1 MRFTIAFLLLSF
13 FGLLHAQESVTYQKP
28 SEKILALADFKRP
41 PSVMLSPDK
50 QWMVLSYRATY
61 KSLEELNQQE
71 VRLAGLRINP
81 ITNISSRVTYVN
93 DIRLKRLGDDGEVE
107 VSGLP
112 EHPRIANMSFSPD
125 DKFLALTHTAA
136 DGVEL
141 WVVELE
147 TAQARKLTDTDL
159 NAAMGRP
166 YTWYGD
172 GNALLISKLPT
183 ERPALIDS
191 SKDLPIGP
199 IVSTSD
205 GQISQLRT
213 YQDLLKNPQ
222 DEANFETLAQSEL
235 YTVNLEGQ
243 QSKFLDKAIYD
254 QYAFS
259 PDGQYLLVTVIKR
272 PFSYVVS
279 LRSFPQETTVYD
291 LEGNPIKVVNE
302 VPLNEIQPKGF
313 SSTRK
318 GKRHMYW
325 RGDKPASLY
334 YVEALDGGD
343 ASQVATYRDEL
354 FSWEAP
360 FDRNPVSLVKVTD
373 RFSNVIWGDD
383 EHALIY
389 TSWYDTRSEKI
400 FALNPKT
407 KDQRLVLERNSQ
419 DRYKAPGDVY
429 TARNGYGR
437 HVIYM
442 DKNKSY
448 WVSDGYTKE
457 GQFPYI
463 AEMDWSTLNRKH
475 IYTVD
480 NPGKKEDIVSLVD
493 VKKGDILVSIQSQ
506 TEYPNFYLKNIRK
519 NKVTALTAFK
529 NPFQSLEGV
538 YKEVI
543 HYKRNDGVNL
553 SGTLYLPAGYDRE
566 AKSAKLPLLIWAYP
580 TEYKDRTTAGQ
591 STANPHA
598 FTFPSYGSFVYWVT
612 KGYAVLDNAAFPIIG
627 EGEEEPND
635 TFIEQLVANG
645 AAAIDAVDN
654 LGYIDKSRVGVGG
667 HSYGAFMT
675 ANLLSH
681 SDLFAVGIAR
691 SGAYNR
697 TLTPFG
703 FQREQRNYWDDPG
716 LYNRMSPFMNAE
728 KMKTPMLL
736 IHGDADNNPG
746 TFTLQTER
754 YFQALK
760 NLGAHVRMVLLP
772 LESHGY
778 AAEESILHTLWEQ
791 DQFLEKYLKKN

>member
-760 NLGAHVRMVLLP
+760 NLGAPVRMVLLP

>member
-1 MRFTIAFLLLSF
+1 MRLSIGLLLLSF
-13 FGLLHAQESVTYQKP
+13 FGLAHAQENITYQKP
-28 SEKILALADFKRP
+28 SEEILALADFKRP

-50 QWMVLSYRATY
+50 QWMVLSYRSTY
-61 KSLEELNQQE
+61 KSLDELNQKE

-81 ITNISSRVTYVN
+81 ITNISSRVTYIN
-93 DIRLKRLGDDGEVE
+93 DIRLKRLGEDGEVE
-107 VSGLP
+107 ISGLP

-141 WVVELE
+141 WVIELE

-166 YTWYGD
+166 YTWYSD
-172 GNALLISKLPT
+172 GKALLISKLPA
-183 ERPALIDS
+183 ERSALIDS
-191 SKDLPIGP
+191 SKDLPVGP

-243 QSKFLDKAIYD
+243 QSKFLDKAIYH
-254 QYAFS
+254 QHAFS

-354 FSWEAP
+354 FSWDAP
-360 FDRNPVSLVKVTD
+360 FDGNPVSLVKVTD
-373 RFSNVIWGDD
+373 RFSNVIWGDE
-383 EHALIY
+383 EHALVY

-400 FALNPKT
+400 FALNPKA
-407 KDQRLVLERNSQ
+407 KDHRLVLERNSQ

-429 TARNGYGR
+429 TARNDYGR

-448 WVSDGYTKE
+448 WVSDGYTKD

-463 AEMDWSTLNRKH
+463 AEMDWSTLNRKNV
-475 IYTVD
+475 YTVD

-493 VKKGDILVSIQSQ
+493 VKKGDILVAIQSQ

-519 NKVTALTAFK
+519 NKVTALTDFK
-529 NPFQSLEGV
+529 NPFQSLKGV

-543 HYKRNDGVNL
+543 HYKRKDGVDL
-553 SGTLYLPAGYDRE
+553 SGTLYLPAGYDRQ
-566 AKSAKLPLLIWAYP
+566 KKTDKLPLLIWAYP

-627 EGEEEPND
+627 EGDEEPND

-645 AAAIDAVDN
+645 AAAIDAVDK
-654 LGYIDKSRVGVGG
+654 LGFIDKNRIGVGG

-760 NLGAHVRMVLLP
+760 NMGAPVRMVLLP